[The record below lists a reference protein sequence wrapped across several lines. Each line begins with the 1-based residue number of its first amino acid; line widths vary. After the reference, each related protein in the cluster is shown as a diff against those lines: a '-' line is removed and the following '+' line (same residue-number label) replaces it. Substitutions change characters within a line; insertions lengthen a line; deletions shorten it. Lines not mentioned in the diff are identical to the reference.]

1 MVAAVTWN
9 LSILLSH
16 SALNQKIVMAIE
28 RQRLVEDYWHGLLA
42 SFGERREIF
51 RLKAEAT
58 EVVFERRAPSADK
71 RDSSTSQCQLR
82 NQH

>member
-1 MVAAVTWN
+1 
-9 LSILLSH
+9 
-16 SALNQKIVMAIE
+16 MAIE
-28 RQRLVEDYWHGLLA
+28 RQRLVEDYWHGLLP

-58 EVVFERRAPSADK
+58 EVVFGRRAPSADK